1 MKRIFGFR
9 FRTLQRVFISGALL
23 TSLLVFIQTPVAK
36 AEISYADAGTQF
48 QATNLTSAT
57 METMNFDS
65 VPIVSNA
72 TTQTITFPN
81 NVGTFARPAG
91 STVPAYSIFDFNADG
106 GAGGTGRFITA
117 GDILLTLNTTHR
129 YVGFWWSAGNSPNN
143 VTINLVGG
151 GTEVFDAGTISS
163 ALGGCPNRTING
175 VTSAN
180 PYCNNPNTAVPGRMT
195 NELYAYVHIRNETGF
210 NSVRFSGAGFEFD
223 NVSVSQTIP
232 ERVSTESTFSS
243 ATVRTTCASVT
254 STDATNNTRACPRT
268 ITISSGTASQ
278 YNPLLESQISGYTY
292 PNTVSVTNSDVNSGV
307 GSETRNGN
315 VISLS
320 SNTVG
325 TFTVNFTIT
334 NSATG
339 GTDTSRITVIVETV
353 TARIPSILYIDP
365 QENSKKIPIPSITGG
380 TNLTLC
386 TSEVSDN
393 SGNALAGSNTVEV
406 TRSSNTSG
414 VTRTSGTNLVTYAGT
429 QANINTQLSTL
440 SVQGLS
446 NAVVVN
452 GASKFLRIVA
462 TPTSSGV
469 NNQCATG
476 VSQII
481 ELKPLELGKTRLVD
495 VAVS

>member
-1 MKRIFGFR
+1 MKRVFGFKS
-9 FRTLQRVFISGALL
+9 RTLQRAFVSGALI
-23 TSLLVFIQTPVAK
+23 TSLLVFIQTPVAN

-57 METMNFDS
+57 MATMDFDS
-65 VPIVSNA
+65 VAIVSNA

-91 STVPAYSIFDFNADG
+91 STGAAYSISAFNQYG

-117 GDILLTLNTTHR
+117 SNTLLTLNTTQR
-129 YVGFWWSAGNSPNN
+129 YVGFWWSAGNSPND

-151 GTEVFDAGTISS
+151 GTEVFDAGTISN

-180 PYCNNPNTAVPGRMT
+180 PYCNNPNTAVIGRTT

-210 NSVRFSGAGFEFD
+210 NSVRFSGTGFELD
-223 NVSVSQTIP
+223 NISVSETVP
-232 ERVSTESTFSS
+232 ARVATESTFSS
-243 ATVRTTCASVT
+243 ATVRTTCSDVT
-254 STDATNNTRACPRT
+254 AAVATSNTRACPRT
-268 ITISSGTASQ
+268 ITISTGTASQ

-292 PNTVSVTNSDVNSGV
+292 PNTVSVTNSDINSGV
-307 GSETRNGN
+307 GSETRSGN
-315 VISLS
+315 IISLS
-320 SNTVG
+320 SDTVG

-393 SGNALAGSNTVEV
+393 AGNALAGSNTIETV
-406 TRSSNTSG
+406 RSSETSG
-414 VTRTSGTNLVTYAGT
+414 VTRTPGTNLVTYAGT
-429 QANINTQLSTL
+429 QANINTQLGTL

-476 VSQII
+476 VSQIV
-481 ELKPLELGKTRLVD
+481 ELKPLELAKTRLVD
-495 VAVS
+495 VVVS